1 MKKLLELIKHVD
13 NNNWAFWLIL
23 LGIYLFDAF
32 APALLL
38 LSHSVFM
45 LVLIVGITWLVVF
58 PAGLLLLGVVV
69 YDIYTIVKMAK
80 NQDNDKDNKEE

>member
-1 MKKLLELIKHVD
+1 MKKILELIKRVD

-23 LGIYLFDAF
+23 LGIYLFDTF

-69 YDIYTIVKMAK
+69 YDIYTAK